1 MSVARVFFDVD
12 NTVLTWDKRL
22 RPFTR
27 EIFALLATS
36 GFEVHVWSGI
46 GRRPEVLHVHELWPF
61 VTGCHEKPLSR
72 HHDRIFEL
80 GVPCLPDHVVDDDE
94 EVVSAFGGT
103 LVPAPVEPLDE
114 DRELLRVIDDLNM
127 RFGCRLRLLEAG

>member
-1 MSVARVFFDVD
+1 MAVARVFFDVD

-27 EIFALLATS
+27 EIFALLHAS
-36 GFEVHVWSGI
+36 GFEVHVWSGV
-46 GRRPEVLHVHELWPF
+46 GRRPEVLHVHELWPY
-61 VTGCHEKPLSR
+61 VAGCHEKPLSR
-72 HHDRIFEL
+72 HHDRAFEL

-103 LVPAPVEPLDE
+103 LVPVPLEPLEE
-114 DRELLRVIDDLNM
+114 DRELLRVIDDLNL
-127 RFGCRLRLLEAG
+127 RFGCRLRLGEAP